1 MVETEPSPEGVAD
14 KPIIVASMFGNTTEC
29 VQRAKA
35 VLEAAGYE
43 VLVFHATGIGGQ
55 TMESLIDSDLVSGVF
70 DVTTTEWADELVGG
84 VLGAGPHRL
93 EAAARHGVPAVV
105 APGCL
110 DMVNF
115 HAPETVPAR
124 FANRTFYH
132 HNPQVTLMRTNAE
145 ESAELGRILAEKL
158 NASKGPVTVLIPT
171 RGLSIIGTSGQ
182 PFHDPAADAALADA
196 LQKHVRPEIPVM
208 KLDCAINDAEF
219 AETCARVLLAQIRG
233 QRV

>member
-1 MVETEPSPEGVAD
+1 
-14 KPIIVASMFGNTTEC
+14 

-55 TMESLIDSDLVSGVF
+55 TMESLIDSGLVSGVL

-115 HAPETVPAR
+115 HAPETVPAKFR
-124 FANRTFYH
+124 DRIFYH
-132 HNPQVTLMRTNAE
+132 HNPQVTLMRTSAQ

-158 NASKGPVTVLIPT
+158 NASTGPVTVLIPT
-171 RGLSIIGTSGQ
+171 LGLSIIGTAGQ
-182 PFHDPAADAALADA
+182 PFHDAVADAALVDA
-196 LQKHVRPEIPVM
+196 LKERVRPEIPVITM
-208 KLDCAINDAEF
+208 ENAINDPEF

-233 QRV
+233 KAV